1 MPMTSSS
8 PRKPPTIRARKGDS
22 HLFCESGAFH
32 SQLERRYKQFI
43 SSEYLV
49 NDFIMRDP
57 VQFPRRYAKYSGK
70 QRADIEIAAF
80 LTATIAWGRRDLILR
95 SAEKMFSL
103 MEPSPAAFV
112 MAGNYRYLPL
122 KRQIPQTIDDIET
135 SSISRKLKGRCIHRT
150 FFEDDLQ
157 YFCRGFKSC
166 YSQYGSLEK
175 LFASAPDIWQGIALF
190 REEMAAANKGRYIKH
205 IANPGGPDSGAG
217 SACKRIN
224 LALRWLVR
232 QGPVDLGLW
241 KSISPSSLYIPLDV
255 HVARS
260 ARRLGLLQRKS
271 NDKKAVIELSQRLR
285 ELCPEDP
292 VKYDFV
298 LFGM

>member
-1 MPMTSSS
+1 MLTTSLS
-8 PRKPPTIRARKGDS
+8 PRKLPIIRD
-22 HLFCESGAFH
+22 
-32 SQLERRYKQFI
+32 LERRYKQFI
-43 SSEYLV
+43 SSENSV
-49 NDFIMRDP
+49 NDFIIRDP
-57 VQFPRRYAKYSGK
+57 VQFPRRYMKYCGK
-70 QRADIEIAAF
+70 HRANIEIAAF
-80 LTATIAWGRRDLILR
+80 LAATIAWGRRDLILR

-103 MEPSPAAFV
+103 LEPDPAAFV
-112 MAGNYRYLPL
+112 MAGNYR
-122 KRQIPQTIDDIET
+122 
-135 SSISRKLKGRCIHRT
+135 KLKDRCIHRT
-150 FFEDDLQ
+150 FFEDDLR

-166 YSQYGSLEK
+166 YTQYGSLEK

-190 REEMAAANKGRYIKH
+190 REEMAAANKGSYSKH

-232 QGPVDLGLW
+232 QEPVDLGLW

-271 NDKKAVIELSQRLR
+271 NDKKTVIELTQRLR
-285 ELCPEDP
+285 EWCPEDP

>member
-1 MPMTSSS
+1 MIVLTN
-8 PRKPPTIRARKGDS
+8 RIGQ
-22 HLFCESGAFH
+22 E
-32 SQLERRYKQFI
+32 LERRYKQFI
-43 SSEYLV
+43 SSEYIV

-57 VQFPRRYAKYSGK
+57 VQFPNRYAK
-70 QRADIEIAAF
+70 RCDIEIAAF
-80 LTATIAWGRRDLILR
+80 LAATIAWGRRDLILR

-112 MAGNYRYLPL
+112 MAGNYR
-122 KRQIPQTIDDIET
+122 
-135 SSISRKLKGRCIHRT
+135 KLKDRCIHRT
-150 FFEDDLQ
+150 FFEDDLK
-157 YFCRGFKSC
+157 YFCRGFRSC
-166 YSQYGSLEK
+166 YAKYGSLEK
-175 LFASAPDIWQGIALF
+175 LFAATPDIWQGIALF
-190 REEMAAANKGRYIKH
+190 REEMAAANRGRYTKH
-205 IANPGGPDSGAG
+205 IANPGRADAAAG

-232 QGPVDLGLW
+232 KGPVDLGLW

-260 ARRLGLLQRKS
+260 ARRLGLLKRKS
-271 NDKKAVIELSQRLR
+271 NDKKAVIELSQKLR
-285 ELCPEDP
+285 ELCPDDP